1 MKGFAR
7 LHRVLQDVVRRLLLW
22 HFTSAQGF
30 SGFAFG
36 KDCMSILPFDEDV
49 GFIVDG

>member
-1 MKGFAR
+1 MAFYVG
-7 LHRVLQDVVRRLLLW
+7 
-22 HFTSAQGF
+22 TGI

>member
-1 MKGFAR
+1 M
-7 LHRVLQDVVRRLLLW
+7 
-22 HFTSAQGF
+22 
-30 SGFAFG
+30 AFYVGTGDFGLCVG